1 MCGGTVSQ
9 PVFFAV
15 GHVVRCGA
23 LTDRSD
29 GGPCLLGLF
38 VYLTHIFHSQT
49 YPFLEGGPN
58 GWGCSTTDL
67 CIQSRQLPHVEE
79 LLEQALQDSDSLR
92 CGQMEV

>member
-1 MCGGTVSQ
+1 M
-9 PVFFAV
+9 FFAV

-58 GWGCSTTDL
+58 GWG
-67 CIQSRQLPHVEE
+67 
-79 LLEQALQDSDSLR
+79 
-92 CGQMEV
+92 

>member
-1 MCGGTVSQ
+1 M
-9 PVFFAV
+9 FFAV

-38 VYLTHIFHSQT
+38 VYLTHFFHSQT

-58 GWGCSTTDL
+58 GWG
-67 CIQSRQLPHVEE
+67 
-79 LLEQALQDSDSLR
+79 
-92 CGQMEV
+92 